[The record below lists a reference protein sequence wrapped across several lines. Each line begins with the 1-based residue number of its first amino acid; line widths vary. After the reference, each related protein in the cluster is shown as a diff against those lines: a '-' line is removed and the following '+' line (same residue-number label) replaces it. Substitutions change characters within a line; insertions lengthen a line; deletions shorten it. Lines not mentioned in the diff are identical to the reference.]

1 MISDN
6 KLAGALV
13 TIYARAT
20 GPVNQ
25 IVRRL
30 MEATGATRQEARF
43 FLRGLEKNERRRN
56 QIAGL
61 IAYRRAVY
69 LRKHE

>member
-1 MISDN
+1 MISQE
-6 KLAGALV
+6 KMVGALV
-13 TIYARAT
+13 NVYARAT

-30 MEATGATRQEARF
+30 MEATGATRQEARL

-61 IAYRRAVY
+61 IAYRRS
-69 LRKHE
+69 RI